1 MIQFLIVAVA
11 VFLITAHF
19 WDVETAIKTGPK
31 LLDYW
36 MLAGLAI
43 LIIGPVI
50 NLLRFTSFIIFKVF
64 RFIRGNS
71 KN

>member
-11 VFLITAHF
+11 VFFVTAHF

-43 LIIGPVI
+43 IILSPFI
-50 NLLRFTSFIIFKVF
+50 NLARIFYYLGTWILALF
-64 RFIRGNS
+64 RRKS
-71 KN
+71 PR